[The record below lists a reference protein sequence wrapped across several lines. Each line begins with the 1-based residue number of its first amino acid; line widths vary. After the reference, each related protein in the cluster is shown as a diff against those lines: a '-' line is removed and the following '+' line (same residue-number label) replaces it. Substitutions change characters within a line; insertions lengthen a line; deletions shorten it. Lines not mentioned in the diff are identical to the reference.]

1 MWNMEELFELRTY
14 IEQGRY
20 QNALTL
26 LGEMEEMSK
35 DDKINKITS
44 YLEILLLHL
53 IKQHVEKRTTKSW
66 NASIRNSLIHI
77 GRTNKRRKAGG
88 CYLSQNEIIEAM
100 KISSGKGKSKVSPI
114 DLAKKLGLRQ
124 RKLKKGVKPLIEA
137 SELSY
142 WHSGST
148 TYIMLQKD
156 YEDLKSIEW
165 A

>member
-26 LGEMEEMSK
+26 LGEMEEMSQ

-88 CYLSQNEIIEAM
+88 WYLSQNEIREAIEDAYEPALIGASIEAFEGRCDTDELGRLSDE
-100 KISSGKGKSKVSPI
+100 KQI
-114 DLAKKLGLRQ
+114 KKEAEE
-124 RKLKKGVKPLIEA
+124 LIEK
-137 SELSY
+137 Y
-142 WHSGST
+142 
-148 TYIMLQKD
+148 Y
-156 YEDLKSIEW
+156 
-165 A
+165 